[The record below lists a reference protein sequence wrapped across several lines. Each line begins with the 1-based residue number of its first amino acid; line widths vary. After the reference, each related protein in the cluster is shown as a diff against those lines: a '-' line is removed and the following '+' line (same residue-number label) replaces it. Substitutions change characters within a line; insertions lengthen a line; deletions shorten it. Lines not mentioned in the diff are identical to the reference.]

1 MFTYNEGLQRRLL
14 SFAEQ
19 HPENCRFES
28 QNNEGEMIFEID
40 KGRLSIRITAPYKE
54 ERRKASGERKIGARH
69 HYRKMEKTKS
79 TGV

>member
-1 MFTYNEGLQRRLL
+1 MVFTYNEGLQRRLL

-40 KGRLSIRITAPYKE
+40 KGRLSIHLTAPYKE
-54 ERRKASGERKIGARH
+54 NWCQTSLSQNGKNKVHRCLVIS
-69 HYRKMEKTKS
+69 
-79 TGV
+79 

>member
-1 MFTYNEGLQRRLL
+1 MAKVNEVWKGNNYFEGLQDGLL

-28 QNNEGEMIFEID
+28 QNNEGVMIFEID
-40 KGRLSIRITAPYKE
+40 KGRLSSRITAPYKE

-69 HYRKMEKTKS
+69 H
-79 TGV
+79 